1 MPFAHADDPRV
12 SPVEDPEP
20 EVAELLAKTLGDD
33 RGVPL
38 AIFRTMARHP
48 RLMKRFNVLGGF
60 FLTRGELPARER
72 ELVVLHT
79 AWRSGC
85 VYEWAQHVL
94 IGGRSGLTPEEIDRV
109 ARPERTGGWSAA
121 DALLLGAAD
130 EVLEHADLSDA
141 TWAALGGRWSDVQR
155 VELVVLVG
163 FYRMAAGFL
172 NATGVQRDES
182 LPGWPAGATFPAAP
196 RPRAPSAR

>member
-1 MPFAHADDPRV
+1 MPFAHAADPRV
-12 SPVEDPEP
+12 TPVADPDP
-20 EVAELLAKTLGDD
+20 EVAEMLAKTMGDD

-72 ELVVLHT
+72 ELVVLRT
-79 AWRSGC
+79 AWRCGC

-94 IGGRSGLTPEEIDRV
+94 IGGRSGLTDEEIARV
-109 ARPERTGGWSAA
+109 AGDSEEWSPRDRT
-121 DALLLGAAD
+121 LLRAAD
-130 EVLEHADLSDA
+130 EVLDTVDVSDA
-141 TWAALGGRWSDVQR
+141 TWADLGDDWTDVQR

-172 NATGVQRDES
+172 NATGVVKDAD
-182 LPGWPAGATFPAAP
+182 LPDWPAG
-196 RPRAPSAR
+196 SELQ

>member
-1 MPFAHADDPRV
+1 MPFAHAADPRV
-12 SPVEDPEP
+12 TPVADPDP
-20 EVAELLAKTLGDD
+20 EVAEMLAKTMGDD

-72 ELVVLHT
+72 EIAVLRT

-94 IGGRSGLTPEEIDRV
+94 IGGRSGLTDSEIARITRPDEDDAWSPRDR
-109 ARPERTGGWSAA
+109 
-121 DALLLGAAD
+121 ALLRATD
-130 EVLEHADLSDA
+130 EVLAHVDVSDE
-141 TWAALGGRWSDVQR
+141 TWAALGDDWTDEQR
-155 VELVVLVG
+155 VELVMLVG
-163 FYRMAAGFL
+163 FYRMTAGFL
-172 NATGVQRDES
+172 NATGVVKDAD
-182 LPGWPAGATFPAAP
+182 LPDWPAGQT
-196 RPRAPSAR
+196 S